1 MELGATDLAAEQT
14 VQAAVTV
21 PVVGEGIG
29 MLSEGDRGVTT
40 DRVPEAAAAAAPRVR
55 EAAGEASA
63 VAAEAVAGAE
73 AVVDVVDKDR
83 ITQGETDRSWQ

>member
-14 VQAAVTV
+14 VQAAVTF

-63 VAAEAVAGAE
+63 VAAEAV
-73 AVVDVVDKDR
+73 VDVVDKDR